1 MRPAVLLLFL
11 IGALAVGTA
20 SAEAPLDL
28 QKLIDIDLPQL
39 PNDGYQATEVP
50 FPSVADP
57 STLRMTLERGDCI
70 WGCPSYRIEIHADGS
85 MLFYG
90 EELVVL
96 AGPHRATIPKAS
108 VDRLLAAFRKARFFS
123 LLDKYSA
130 PLTDGATYKLSLSF
144 DGHRKEVEDYSGDL
158 IGMPARVT
166 ALEKL
171 IDKLARPKRWIK
183 GSPHAFDDLKAEG
196 WDFGAEDD
204 DHQRLLASV
213 ADSGDFAFLGALLDA
228 GALPRGRYGCEAAR
242 SVGKGPLFDRLL
254 NLGAPIQWRPAPGED
269 GYSCNLLTLA
279 AVDGDPKLLRRL
291 LDRKPDVN
299 LVDSNGQTALIV
311 IVYEAR
317 RTNTHPGADVAA
329 CAKLLIEAGTALE
342 TRDHISNTTALM
354 NSYDA
359 RVTEV
364 LLDAGADPYARDAE
378 SRTALDWA
386 TMWKSPAVP
395 VLKRWMAAHP
405 QPR

>member
-1 MRPAVLLLFL
+1 MRWAVLLLFL
-11 IGALAVGTA
+11 FGVTA
-20 SAEAPLDL
+20 PAAAAPEP
-28 QKLIDIDLPQL
+28 LIIDLPQV
-39 PNDGYQATEVP
+39 PNGGYQATEVA
-50 FPSVADP
+50 FPSITDP
-57 STLRMTLERGDCI
+57 GTLRMTLERGECFG
-70 WGCPSYRIEIHADGS
+70 GCPSYRVEIRGDGS
-85 MLFYG
+85 LLFDGG
-90 EELVVL
+90 EGVVL
-96 AGPHRATIPKAS
+96 AGPHRTTIPKAS
-108 VDRLLAAFRKARFFS
+108 ADRLLALFRKARFFS

-130 PLTDGATYKLSLSF
+130 PMSDGWTDRLSISF
-144 DGHRKEVEDYSGDL
+144 DGHRKTVEDYGGDL
-158 IGMPARVT
+158 VGMPTRVT
-166 ALEKL
+166 ALENL
-171 IDKLARPKRWIK
+171 IDKLAKPERWIK
-183 GSPHAFDDLKAEG
+183 GSSHAFVDLKAEG

-204 DHQRLLASV
+204 DHQKLLASV
-213 ADSGDFAFLGALLDA
+213 AASGDFAFLGALLDA
-228 GALPRGRYGCEAAR
+228 GTRPRGRYGCEAAR

-254 NLGAPIQWRPAPGED
+254 NLGAPVQWRPAPGED

-279 AVDGDPKLLRRL
+279 AMDGDPKLLRRL

-359 RVTEV
+359 RATQV
-364 LLDAGADPYARDAE
+364 LLEAGADPYAHDADG
-378 SRTALDWA
+378 RAALDWA
-386 TMWKSPAVP
+386 TMWKSPSIP

-405 QPR
+405 QSR